1 MSKSGRTVSRSTTA
15 KSLVWS
21 TVENGG
27 LAVIS
32 FVSLIVYLR
41 LLSAAD
47 FGLFSTALALV
58 ELLGVLV
65 TMLFHNALVQ
75 RLEVTDLHFDTA
87 FSATM
92 ALSLIMA
99 LGCWAAAPVFAAAI
113 HQPDAAPI
121 LAWMCLV
128 FPCSGISA
136 TLVARQRREFDFR
149 ALALR
154 SLIGRLVGGGI
165 GIAAAFMGAGLWS
178 LVLQQIL
185 IAAIGSFVLWIT
197 SERAPRLRFR
207 YDEFKQLIGF
217 GVLSVSGL
225 FLSSSIRRVY
235 TILATSLLGVE
246 AAGYLN
252 LSFRVVDVF
261 WAIAATAVSQVA
273 LPMLAGLQSDPA
285 RFKRAYQTSTQ
296 FSCLALYPCFV
307 GLGSLAPDIVEMLFG
322 RRWLP
327 SSPYVTA
334 LGLLVL
340 MQAPRLLI
348 TPVLTA
354 LGRPRDPLV
363 GLLAELL
370 FMLGVTWWLG
380 MSSLP
385 WAVAIW
391 VASECVLAQASSW
404 MLKRATG
411 YSFFDQ
417 FRGVLKPA
425 VASLVM
431 AAAVIETR
439 QQLPAGFGPISRLA
453 VLLPLGAIVFAGAIS
468 LLDRRLVSD
477 FLDFVRSAFERKWK
491 HTGTP

>member
-1 MSKSGRTVSRSTTA
+1 MTVSRSTTA

-75 RLEVTDLHFDTA
+75 RLDATDLHFDTA

-92 ALSLIMA
+92 ALSLVMA
-99 LGCWAAAPVFAAAI
+99 LGCWAMAPIFAAMI
-113 HQPDAAPI
+113 HQPSAARV
-121 LAWMCLV
+121 LSWMCLV
-128 FPCSGISA
+128 FPCAGVSA
-136 TLVARQRREFDFR
+136 TLVARQRRHFAFR

-178 LVLQQIL
+178 LVIQQIL
-185 IAAIGSFVLWIT
+185 IAVIGSFVLWVT
-197 SERAPRLRFR
+197 SENTPRLRFR
-207 YDEFKQLIGF
+207 YDEFKQLFSF
-217 GVLSVSGL
+217 GVLSTGGL
-225 FLSSSIRRVY
+225 FLSSSIRRVF
-235 TILATSLLGVE
+235 TILASSLLGVE

-307 GLGSLAPDIVEMLFG
+307 GLGSVAPDLVEVLFG

-327 SSPYVTA
+327 SSPYVA
-334 LGLLVL
+334 VLGFLVL

-363 GLLAELL
+363 GLFAELL
-370 FMLGVTWWLG
+370 FMLAVTWTLG
-380 MSSLP
+380 MTSLP
-385 WAVAIW
+385 WAIAIW
-391 VASECVLAQASSW
+391 VASECVLAQVSSW
-404 MLKRATG
+404 VLRRATG
-411 YSFFDQ
+411 YTVFDQ
-417 FRGVLKPA
+417 FRGVLRPFF
-425 VASLVM
+425 ASLVM
-431 AAAVIETR
+431 SAAVIATR
-439 QQLPAGFGPISRLA
+439 LHLPADFGPILRLT
-453 VLLPLGAIVFAGAIS
+453 LLVPLGAIVFAGAIS
-468 LLDRRLVSD
+468 LLDRQLVGE
-477 FLDFVRSAFERKWK
+477 FREFVRTAFERKWK
-491 HTGTP
+491 RTETR

>member
-1 MSKSGRTVSRSTTA
+1 
-15 KSLVWS
+15 LVWS

-87 FSATM
+87 FTATM
-92 ALSLIMA
+92 ALSVIMA
-99 LGCWAAAPVFAAAI
+99 LGCWAMAPVFAAAI
-113 HQPDAAPI
+113 HQPSAAPV

-165 GIAAAFMGAGLWS
+165 GIAAAVMGAGLWS

-225 FLSSSIRRVY
+225 FLSSSIRRMY

-363 GLLAELL
+363 GLVAELL

-380 MSSLP
+380 MTSLP

-391 VASECVLAQASSW
+391 VASECVLAQVSSW

-411 YSFFDQ
+411 YTFFDQ
-417 FRGVLKPA
+417 FRGVLKPGF
-425 VASLVM
+425 ASLVM

-439 QQLPAGFGPISRLA
+439 LQLPAGFGPISRLA
-453 VLLPLGAIVFAGAIS
+453 VLLPVGAIVFAGAIF

-477 FLDFVRSAFERKWK
+477 FLGFVRSAFEKKWK
-491 HTGTP
+491 NAETP